1 MKKLNFFPF
10 WSLILIFLILSFSNY
25 QEISAASLLPNPDT
39 VVVPDRNP
47 GHSSGSNG
55 NGSWGQLLDNNNSPT
70 LKNLNIYSVN
80 EPIDSK
86 YAFAPILTSNTEYY
100 IVNPDGKESLLK
112 GSRAPAV
119 RGSGGPVTYRISNVG
134 YYKGQSVD
142 ILYTLFAEN
151 KRLNGNVNVSNAT
164 QHLTLAPV
172 GDDTNF
178 MYTNINASSST
189 YINNNIMYVK
199 SGTKDPIKG
208 INGTMNHGKLSYRKA
223 VYMDP
228 DVFQGGRVPNSA
240 RTASGSQPGTGYSD
254 LYNINSYN
262 KGSLFITANAP
273 GGYEYKY
280 NNFSELYTSP
290 SGNMN
295 VTFYMFAGIAFYNVQ
310 TTSASPILLAS
321 PDVIGITNDNS
332 DKGNKISWNVIQAFP
347 SQPSDTYLD
356 NYALH
361 FKIPSDL
368 NSNDVSLKIKNSAGT
383 DVTGDFNIEKDNNGN
398 YTATAKSLSAL
409 VNKQYTFTFT
419 GSITKD
425 QLANEGFLNNYLDTS
440 SNDPYYIK
448 MNGEAYATY
457 GLKGNNYTTKND
469 DGSAT
474 SSAISKMAINS
485 YKVEPELSGSMTGG
499 PYHVDN
505 KVSFSWIAQN
515 GNSDAKWGGLV
526 FKINIPEGLN
536 VDLSSLKLKFGSEA
550 AYSVPK
556 SNYDYDT
563 SSGLLTVRSND
574 NSYISTGAETL
585 TYDTVIDNTARGRTV
600 SKTDTSVTGTDMNA
614 FSKPGDVKPTA
625 STNTSSTS
633 LNVESDSFPSS
644 PSFDKDFKNITES
657 SRGDGKNRINDVLNF
672 VLTAQNKGNVKYSK
686 WGPIIFK
693 DVIPKG
699 LDLDK
704 GSLKLQLNND
714 TTQSPTNV
722 QYDENSDGSITLT
735 VSTDTDL
742 SEGDNLSLNYNATI
756 DPIAGDPSSGLSPL
770 TNKASASGKDINGF
784 ANGSYG
790 ENITKTDSKKISVE
804 PNILKTN
811 FTNQIKKDDDSD
823 DKFSDSLIAKYG
835 DVVDYKIIFS
845 VKDGSRSFK
854 GGSFAG
860 KIPSSLSLI
869 DNSVNVTYSSDG
881 SSNNYKNIESIPDI
895 EKIDSDQN
903 VTISFKAK
911 ITQNTPSEIQ
921 YMPHVLEDGGTTMI
935 YANASLIEPQDWLG
949 FEETPS
955 DIDFGTHSSFDL
967 SNISNIKTVGELN
980 FMNYTND
987 PYYQVSVSY
996 DPSGDSAIK
1005 NDDTKLQEA
1014 DSKGLLFIKQMDT
1027 GRWIPINDSGAMLN
1041 SAGFSKLGNNSLTEF
1056 IGPGKWLMNANRDG
1070 LKSGVYS
1077 GKITWSAIDGI
1088 PNN

>member
-1 MKKLNFFPF
+1 
-10 WSLILIFLILSFSNY
+10 
-25 QEISAASLLPNPDT
+25 
-39 VVVPDRNP
+39 
-47 GHSSGSNG
+47 
-55 NGSWGQLLDNNNSPT
+55 
-70 LKNLNIYSVN
+70 
-80 EPIDSK
+80 
-86 YAFAPILTSNTEYY
+86 
-100 IVNPDGKESLLK
+100 
-112 GSRAPAV
+112 
-119 RGSGGPVTYRISNVG
+119 
-134 YYKGQSVD
+134 
-142 ILYTLFAEN
+142 
-151 KRLNGNVNVSNAT
+151 
-164 QHLTLAPV
+164 
-172 GDDTNF
+172 
-178 MYTNINASSST
+178 
-189 YINNNIMYVK
+189 
-199 SGTKDPIKG
+199 
-208 INGTMNHGKLSYRKA
+208 
-223 VYMDP
+223 
-228 DVFQGGRVPNSA
+228 
-240 RTASGSQPGTGYSD
+240 
-254 LYNINSYN
+254 
-262 KGSLFITANAP
+262 
-273 GGYEYKY
+273 
-280 NNFSELYTSP
+280 
-290 SGNMN
+290 MN
-295 VTFYMFAGIAFYNVQ
+295 VTFYMFAGLAFYNVQ

-356 NYALH
+356 DYALH

-383 DVTGDFNIEKDNNGN
+383 DVTNDFNLEKDNNGN
-398 YTATAKSLSAL
+398 YTATAKSLSTL

-419 GSITKD
+419 GSVTKD
-425 QLANEGFLNNYLDTS
+425 QLASESFLNNYLDAS
-440 SNDPYYIK
+440 SDDPYYIK

-457 GLKGNNYTTKND
+457 GLKGSNYTTKND

-474 SSAISKMAINS
+474 SSANSKMAINS

-515 GNSDAKWGGLV
+515 GNSDAKWGALV

-536 VDLSSLKLKFGSEA
+536 IDLSSLKLKFGSEA

-556 SNYDYDT
+556 SKYDYDT
-563 SSGLLTVRSND
+563 ASGLLTVRSND

-585 TYDTVIDNTARGRTV
+585 TYDTVIDSAARGRTV

-614 FSKPGDVKPTA
+614 FSKPGDAKPTA
-625 STNTSSTS
+625 STNISSTS
-633 LNVESDSFPSS
+633 FNVESDSFPSS
-644 PSFDKDFKNITES
+644 PSFNKDFKNITES

-672 VLTAQNKGNVKYSK
+672 TLAAQNKGNVKHSK

-714 TTQSPTNV
+714 TAQSPTNV

-790 ENITKTDSKKISVE
+790 ANITKTDSKKISVE
-804 PNILKTN
+804 PNVLKTN

-823 DKFSDSLIAKYG
+823 DEFSDSLIAKYG
-835 DVVDYKIIFS
+835 DVVDYKMIFS

-860 KIPSSLSLI
+860 DIPSSLSLI

-881 SSNNYKNIESIPDI
+881 SSNNYKDIGSIPDI
-895 EKIDSDQN
+895 EKIDSGQN

-911 ITQNTPSEIQ
+911 VTQNTPSEIQ

-935 YANASLIEPQDWLG
+935 YANVSLIEPQDWLG

-967 SNISNIKTVGELN
+967 SNISNIKTVGELD

-996 DPSGDSAIK
+996 DSSGDSAIK
-1005 NDDTKLQEA
+1005 NGDTKLQEA